1 MGELEPWMD
10 EQYIRQLWFNL
21 NEKVLVKVIRDKLT
35 GASAGYAFVDFGSA
49 VNAQRALNTF
59 NGSLI
64 PNTHKQF
71 KLNWASGGGLI
82 DRREDRQPEYSI
94 FVGDLSPECT
104 ELNLLS
110 AFQANYRSCK
120 SAKIMTDPRTGL
132 TRGYGFVRFIDQS
145 DQQRALIEMQGF
157 IIGSR
162 PIRVSVATPKNRLHN
177 TTNNQPQ
184 TTTSSTSVTPAA
196 IASPTLRSPLQ
207 QSMVVNPQQPQQQ
220 QATSPS
226 LASTLLSDPSNTT
239 VFVGGLSA
247 PIREDELRQYFSPF
261 GEIMQVKIPPGKG
274 CGFVQYAMRHSAE
287 LAIHQMNGYQ
297 IGNSRIR
304 LSWGRSQNDNNNNNN
319 MTTANTTITTAK
331 QQQPSIV
338 QQLHHPSIMSHPS
351 LPPPSSHPPAAAA
364 AAAASMVAA
373 LSRSS
378 TSMTRSSIQQQQQQ
392 QQTSTDYPLIGNYNG
407 FYQSSLTQQPK
418 YSFADLSLMSQ
429 ALPSVA
435 AIQQQQQKQH
445 HQQQQIQ
452 QQSFSRL
459 EGFAPTPTTSNDSL
473 DLIPEDALFPR
484 TGSLLDKK
492 STNATWR
499 FNQVY
504 AQ

>member
-21 NEKVLVKVIRDKLT
+21 NEKVLVKVIRDKVT

-104 ELNLLS
+104 ELNLLN

-132 TRGYGFVRFIDQS
+132 TRGYGFVRFTEQT

-157 IIGSR
+157 MMGSR
-162 PIRVSVATPKNRLHN
+162 PIRVSVATPKNRLQ
-177 TTNNQPQ
+177 TNNNTA
-184 TTTSSTSVTPAA
+184 TTTTATNHSSTSVTPVA
-196 IASPTLRSPLQ
+196 IASPTVCSPRQ
-207 QSMVVNPQQPQQQ
+207 QHTLSTM
-220 QATSPS
+220 TSPQLLS
-226 LASTLLSDPSNTT
+226 SSTTTLLSDPSNTT

-287 LAIHQMNGYQ
+287 LAIQQMNGYQ

-304 LSWGRSQNDNNNNNN
+304 LSWGRSQNEN
-319 MTTANTTITTAK
+319 NTTSMPSSTIK
-331 QQQPSIV
+331 QQQQPTTSLLGS
-338 QQLHHPSIMSHPS
+338 QSSLHHHHHHSSMMPP
-351 LPPPSSHPPAAAA
+351 PPPSVPHAP

-373 LSRSS
+373 LSR
-378 TSMTRSSIQQQQQQ
+378 
-392 QQTSTDYPLIGNYNG
+392 
-407 FYQSSLTQQPK
+407 
-418 YSFADLSLMSQ
+418 
-429 ALPSVA
+429 
-435 AIQQQQQKQH
+435 
-445 HQQQQIQ
+445 
-452 QQSFSRL
+452 
-459 EGFAPTPTTSNDSL
+459 
-473 DLIPEDALFPR
+473 
-484 TGSLLDKK
+484 
-492 STNATWR
+492 
-499 FNQVY
+499 
-504 AQ
+504 

>member
-21 NEKVLVKVIRDKLT
+21 NEKVMVKVIRDKVT
-35 GASAGYAFVDFGSA
+35 GYVAGYAFVDFGSA
-49 VNAQRALNTF
+49 THAQRALNAF
-59 NGSLI
+59 SGSLI

-104 ELNLLS
+104 ELSLLG

-132 TRGYGFVRFIDQS
+132 TRGYGFVRFTDQS

-162 PIRVSVATPKNRLHN
+162 PIRVSVATPKNRMH
-177 TTNNQPQ
+177 TS
-184 TTTSSTSVTPAA
+184 TTSSTTAANVSSPPTRSPPAA
-196 IASPTLRSPLQ
+196 AQAVSAAQVTAAASLF
-207 QSMVVNPQQPQQQ
+207 
-220 QATSPS
+220 A
-226 LASTLLSDPSNTT
+226 DPSNTT

-287 LAIHQMNGYQ
+287 LAIQQMNGYQ

-304 LSWGRSQNDNNNNNN
+304 LSWGRSQNDNTISSNTINTNHNHN
-319 MTTANTTITTAK
+319 HPTTTTTTTFAPPPPPPSLSLQQHQHQQ
-331 QQQPSIV
+331 QQQPSAM
-338 QQLHHPSIMSHPS
+338 P
-351 LPPPSSHPPAAAA
+351 HPPHTASNNAAAA
-364 AAAASMVAA
+364 AMVAA
-373 LSRSS
+373 LSR
-378 TSMTRSSIQQQQQQ
+378 
-392 QQTSTDYPLIGNYNG
+392 
-407 FYQSSLTQQPK
+407 
-418 YSFADLSLMSQ
+418 
-429 ALPSVA
+429 
-435 AIQQQQQKQH
+435 
-445 HQQQQIQ
+445 
-452 QQSFSRL
+452 
-459 EGFAPTPTTSNDSL
+459 
-473 DLIPEDALFPR
+473 
-484 TGSLLDKK
+484 
-492 STNATWR
+492 
-499 FNQVY
+499 
-504 AQ
+504 